1 MDTNIKQTQLKK
13 IFHSFLIL
21 LVVIIYGT
29 LGYYFLEE
37 NFTFFDAIYMTA
49 ITISTTGFL
58 EVRELSTLGR
68 IHTIIIIF
76 TGILAIGY
84 IGGRSVQF
92 LIENQ
97 IFRSRKMNSKL
108 DKLSNHYIV
117 CGFGRMGRYICEG
130 LKDSK
135 VNFVVIEKDE
145 KKIDD
150 LILNDYTYLVGD
162 ATLDEILIKAG
173 IKKAKGLVSVIKS
186 DAENVF
192 TVLSAKQAN
201 PNIYIISRAVE
212 ENTES
217 KLLRAGANRV
227 VKPYEIGGSRMV
239 QLLLKPGVQDFIDG
253 IIRNKNIEINL
264 EEIKIGQNS
273 ILIGKSL
280 RDSQIRKNAN
290 VIIVAFVRKNGEL
303 IYNPSADEII
313 EEGYNLIAIG
323 ENENLRKLEHICNI

>member
-1 MDTNIKQTQLKK
+1 MDTNIKQAQLKK
-13 IFHSFLIL
+13 IYHSFLIL
-21 LVVIIYGT
+21 LVIIIYGT

-37 NFTFFDAIYMTA
+37 DFTFFDSIYMTA

-58 EVRELSTLGR
+58 EVKELSTLGR

-76 TGILAIGY
+76 TGIITIGY

-92 LIENQ
+92 LIENE

-108 DKLSNHYIV
+108 DRLSNHYVV
-117 CGFGRMGRYICEG
+117 CGFGRMGKYICEG
-130 LKDSK
+130 LKESK
-135 VNFVVIEKDE
+135 VDFVVIEKDE
-145 KKIDD
+145 QKIDG
-150 LILNDYTYLVGD
+150 LISNDYTYLIGD
-162 ATLDEILIKAG
+162 ATLDETLIKAG
-173 IKKAKGLVSVIKS
+173 IKRAKGLVSVIKS

-264 EEIKIGQNS
+264 EEIKIGHNS
-273 ILIGKSL
+273 ELIGKSL
-280 RDSQIRKNAN
+280 RDSQIRKDAN

-313 EEGYNLIAIG
+313 KEGDNLIAIG
-323 ENENLRKLEHICNI
+323 ENENLRKLEKICNI